1 MGYYEG
7 WDNVW
12 GDNGQILGWICP
24 RCEQFVPM
32 YKEHICRAVESDQ
45 PSKCQKRGKKP
56 RHESPIRMS

>member
-12 GDNGQILGWICP
+12 GDNRQILGWICP

-32 YKEHICRAVESDQ
+32 YQEHICSAAESDQ
-45 PSKCQKRGKKP
+45 SMQ
-56 RHESPIRMS
+56 MSEARQEAKA